1 MDTTSLAQPA
11 HPSTREARGLELYR
25 RGGIDRI
32 SRDVF
37 LVPSC
42 TRRGVDYLVDL
53 ERQSCE
59 CRDHHRTGGP
69 CKHVYGAML
78 FQAWLRRTAR
88 ALSFALVDEDG
99 EGA

>member
-1 MDTTSLAQPA
+1 MTTTTIPQEAR
-11 HPSTREARGLELYR
+11 HSTREARGLEIYR

-32 SRDVF
+32 SRGVF

-88 ALSFALVDEDG
+88 ALSFALASPDE
-99 EGA
+99 E